1 MKEDKKCVD
10 KDINEAL
17 IKKAVGFDTKEI
29 VEEYALDGE
38 GEIKL
43 SKKKVTI
50 KCVPPDVSALKM
62 VMDLATPLSSYTDE
76 ELEAEKERLILMLKE
91 TEKKNKEK
99 TNCKKETKR

>member
-10 KDINEAL
+10 RDVNSAL
-17 IKKAVGFDTKEI
+17 IKKAIGFDTKEI

-50 KCVPPDVSALKM
+50 KSVPPDVSALKM
-62 VMDLATPLSSYTDE
+62 LMELSAPLSSYTDE
-76 ELEAEKERLILMLKE
+76 ELEAEKERLIKMLGQS
-91 TEKKNKEK
+91 EKKKKEK
-99 TNCKKETKR
+99 TNCKKETKL